1 MWLKRP
7 VPINKLNELEFSHG
21 FSVNQDIFPCP
32 CLLLVISPYWL
43 VSWEDT
49 YSPFKNMGLWEF
61 CFSRF
66 RYPNYQF
73 DKLFDGCHYIFS
85 QEYYV
90 IWEWILP
97 GKSSSCPQVLSLSLL
112 SGNSFSFSYRQWR

>member
-1 MWLKRP
+1 M
-7 VPINKLNELEFSHG
+7 F
-21 FSVNQDIFPCP
+21 
-32 CLLLVISPYWL
+32 LLVMSYARYVSLSIRCIHKFYEAFFSNSPHWL
-43 VSWEDT
+43 VSWHDT

-61 CFSRF
+61 CFNRF

-90 IWEWILP
+90 IWEWLLP
-97 GKSSSCPQVLSLSLL
+97 GISIALIDP
-112 SGNSFSFSYRQWR
+112 